1 MLEFSSACNK
11 LQMDAQVFIFTID
24 TCIFEKF
31 IFCLR
36 HDFCHPRIHCQHHH
50 LSAKSGTGPV
60 RSMWVSLYC
69 GVCAIVLY
77 CGFLIPIWYGTT
89 GIVPLYY
96 IVGVTKSTFYL
107 TPQFI
112 NRSRLAE
119 SSFYELPF
127 ACKIHFQIG
136 VSIFAVGDKSSVMII
151 SDFREEYESAELWMI
166 GWGREGGTHHPL
178 RFLEIYLPV

>member
-1 MLEFSSACNK
+1 MIPAILAFIVNIITCLLRVGQGPLEVCGCH
-11 LQMDAQVFIFTID
+11 
-24 TCIFEKF
+24 CIVGFV
-31 IFCLR
+31 
-36 HDFCHPRIHCQHHH
+36 P
-50 LSAKSGTGPV
+50 
-60 RSMWVSLYC
+60 LYC
-69 GVCAIVLY
+69 IVGIKY
-77 CGFLIPIWYGTT
+77 PF

-96 IVGVTKSTFYL
+96 IVGIVGVTKSTFYL

-127 ACKIHFQIG
+127 ACKIHFQVG

-166 GWGREGGTHHPL
+166 GWGERGAATTHWDS
-178 RFLEIYLPV
+178 